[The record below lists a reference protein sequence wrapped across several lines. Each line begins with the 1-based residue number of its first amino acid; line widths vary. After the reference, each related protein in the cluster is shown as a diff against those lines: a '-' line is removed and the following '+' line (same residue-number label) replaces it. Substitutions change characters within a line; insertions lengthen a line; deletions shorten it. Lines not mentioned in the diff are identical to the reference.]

1 LVGVTVGGWVGPQA
15 SKLTSLGG
23 WVGPQA
29 GKRAQRVSR
38 EQASAPRSGAQPM
51 IDYIN
56 LIKSYTPLEN
66 V

>member
-1 LVGVTVGGWVGPQA
+1 VGWVGPQA
-15 SKLTSLGG
+15 SERYIYILLT
-23 WVGPQA
+23 
-29 GKRAQRVSR
+29 R
-38 EQASAPRSGAQPM
+38 EEASAPRSGAQPM

>member
-1 LVGVTVGGWVGPQA
+1 VGGWARKLA
-15 SKLTSLGG
+15 SAIYIINKRVSE
-23 WVGPQA
+23 
-29 GKRAQRVSR
+29 RAQRAPR
-38 EQASAPRSGAQPM
+38 EEASAPRSGAQPM